1 MMITTP
7 APAAFPCLSCLTLG
21 HMSGIDD
28 PTLALLSVGGLCAL
42 VGLLCL
48 LLGGCCCRSSS
59 SSGKGYRAVGDDD
72 DGKA

>member
-1 MMITTP
+1 MTTP
-7 APAAFPCLSCLTLG
+7 TPAAAFPCLSCLTLG

-48 LLGGCCCRSSS
+48 LLGGCCCRGG
-59 SSGKGYRAVGDDD
+59 SGREYRAIAPAETGDDNN
-72 DGKA
+72 A